1 MSKAPR
7 ITSKGALGCLVEDID
22 LAQVSDEQMQ
32 LLKAAFAEHE
42 VLFFENQSL
51 APAAQ
56 LLSRRVGE
64 IST

>member
-1 MSKAPR
+1 MSKALR

-51 APAAQ
+51 CRQ
-56 LLSRRVGE
+56 LS
-64 IST
+64 